1 MQTKL
6 NTQGLQG
13 IVGESKIHEATEAD
27 RIDGA
32 QPQVVVEPETAEQ
45 VAEVLKFARSEGVS
59 VATRGGGTKM
69 GWGNI
74 PLAAEIVLST
84 KKMTDIIEH
93 EPGDQVVRVHA
104 GAKLSYV
111 QQSLFKANQ
120 MIALDP
126 PNSLKDATIG
136 GVIAANDSG
145 PRRYKYNTTRD
156 IIIGTKVVLADGTI
170 AKSGGKVVK
179 NVAGY
184 DLGKLYTGSLGT
196 LGVIVEANF
205 RLHPL
210 PEAARTV
217 AVEVETPQQAQGAM
231 MALWHSQVEASAI
244 ELHWGGEKKLISALL
259 ESIPDG
265 VEAKEELA
273 HVLLKPFGEVRQLN
287 DDEYDDLGPYPRPD
301 GANGEVVIKAAAP
314 PAELAGLIE
323 VLTNATNRRGISANL
338 RGHAATGIVFSGL
351 SGDEDAVVEAVEEA
365 REILVR
371 RGGSLVVREAPV
383 SFKRRVDVWGPAGD
397 YLGLT
402 RRLKEKFD
410 AAGTLSPGRFLG
422 GI

>member
-1 MQTKL
+1 METKL
-6 NTQGLQG
+6 NLQGLQV
-13 IVGESKIHEATEAD
+13 IVGEGNVTEATGAD
-27 RIDGA
+27 SIDGV

-45 VAEVLKFARSEGVS
+45 VSEVLKFARREGVS
-59 VATRGGGTKM
+59 VAARGGGTKT

-84 KKMTDIIEH
+84 KKMGDIIEH
-93 EPGDQVVRVHA
+93 VPGDQVIRVQA

-111 QQSLFKANQ
+111 QQSLFRANQ

-126 PNSLKDATIG
+126 PSTLKDATIG

-145 PRRYKYNTTRD
+145 PRRFKYNTTRD

-217 AVEVETPQQAQGAM
+217 AVEVETPAQAKAAM
-231 MALWHSQVEASAI
+231 MALWHSQIEASAI
-244 ELHWGGEKKLISALL
+244 ELHWGEDHKLVSALL
-259 ESIPDG
+259 ESIPEG
-265 VEAKEELA
+265 VEAKEEQA
-273 HVLLKPFGEVRQLN
+273 HVMLRSIGEVRHLT
-287 DDEYDDLGPYPRPD
+287 DEEYDELGPYPRPD
-301 GANGEVVIKAAAP
+301 GQNGEVVIKAAAP
-314 PAELAGLIE
+314 PAELDGLIE
-323 VLTNATNRRGISANL
+323 VLTNAANRRGIKSNL

-351 SGDEDAVVEAVEEA
+351 SGDENDVVEAVEEA
-365 REILVR
+365 REILIR

-383 SFKRRVDVWGPAGD
+383 SFKRRMDVWGSAGD
-397 YLGLT
+397 YMGLT

-410 AAGTLSPGRFLG
+410 AAGTLNPGRFLG

>member
-1 MQTKL
+1 METKL
-6 NTQGLQG
+6 NLQGLQG
-13 IVGESKIHEATEAD
+13 IVGESNVAEATESD
-27 RIDGA
+27 RIDGV
-32 QPQVVVEPETAEQ
+32 QPEVVVEPETAEQ
-45 VAEVLKFARSEGVS
+45 VAEIMKFARSEGVS

-74 PLAAEIVLST
+74 PAAAEIVLST
-84 KKMTDIIEH
+84 RRMNEIIEH
-93 EPGDQVVRVHA
+93 EPGDQVVRVQA

-111 QQSLFKANQ
+111 QQSLFRANQ

-126 PNSLKDATIG
+126 PSALKDATIG
-136 GVIAANDSG
+136 GVISTNDSG
-145 PRRYKYNTTRD
+145 PRRFKYNTTRD

-184 DLGKLYTGSLGT
+184 DLGKLYTGALGT

-217 AVEVETPQQAQGAM
+217 AVEVETPAQAKAAM
-231 MALWHSQVEASAI
+231 MSLWHSQIEASAI
-244 ELHWGGEKKLISALL
+244 ELHWGEEKKLVSALL

-265 VEAKEELA
+265 VEVKEEQA
-273 HVLLKPFGEVRQLN
+273 QVMLKSIGEVRSLT
-287 DDEYDDLGPYPRPD
+287 DDEYDELGPYPRPD
-301 GANGEVVIKAAAP
+301 GRNGEVVIKAAAP
-314 PAELAGLIE
+314 PAELDGLIE
-323 VLTNATNRRGISANL
+323 VLTNATGRRGIKSNL
-338 RGHAATGIVFSGL
+338 RGHAATGIIFSGL
-351 SGDEDAVVEAVEEA
+351 SGEENDVVEAVEEA

-371 RGGSLVVREAPV
+371 RGGSLVVREAPA
-383 SFKRRVDVWGPAGD
+383 SFKRRVEVWGPAGD
-397 YLGLT
+397 YMGLT

-410 AAGTLSPGRFLG
+410 AAGTLNPGRYLG

>member
-1 MQTKL
+1 MQTKINAL
-6 NTQGLQG
+6 GLQG
-13 IVGESKIHEATEAD
+13 IVGEGNVHESTEAD
-27 RIDGA
+27 RIDGV
-32 QPQVVVEPETAEQ
+32 QPVVVVEPETAEQ

-69 GWGNI
+69 GWGNV
-74 PLAAEIVLST
+74 PLAAEVVLST
-84 KKMTDIIEH
+84 RRMNAIIEH
-93 EPGDQVVRVHA
+93 EPGDQVVRVQA

-111 QQSLFKANQ
+111 QQSIFRANQ

-126 PNSLKDATIG
+126 PSKLKDATIG

-156 IIIGTKVVLADGTI
+156 LIIGTKVVLADGTI

-184 DLGKLYTGSLGT
+184 DLGKLFTGSLGT

-217 AVEVETPQQAQGAM
+217 AVEVETPEQARKAM

-244 ELHWGGEKKLISALL
+244 ELHWGEGKKLVSALL
-259 ESIPDG
+259 ESIPEG

-273 HVLLKPFGEVRQLN
+273 HVLLKPFGGVRQLT
-287 DDEYDDLGPYPRPD
+287 DEEYDDLGPYTRPD
-301 GANGEVVIKAAAP
+301 GSNGEVVIKAAAP

-323 VLTNATNRRGISANL
+323 VLMNATNRRGIKADL

-351 SGDEDAVVEAVEEA
+351 SGEEDAVVEAVEEA

-371 RGGSLVVREAPV
+371 RGGSLVVREAPA
-383 SFKRRVDVWGPAGD
+383 SFKRRVDAWGPAGD
-397 YLGLT
+397 YMGLT
-402 RRLKEKFD
+402 RRVKEKFD
-410 AAGTLSPGRFLG
+410 AAGTLNPGRFLG